1 MGIKGFPGG
10 TVIKNLLTNAEDT
23 RDAGSILGWGRFPG
37 VENGNPLHYSCLENS
52 MDRGAPRA
60 TVHGV
65 TKIQTQLSTHIL
77 TYIHGDKRDRR
88 GLQGAVDTKAGKGKE
103 KKRDIA
109 EGEISREQR

>member
-1 MGIKGFPGG
+1 MGFPGG
-10 TVIKNLLTNAEDT
+10 SAGKESACNVGDQ
-23 RDAGSILGWGRFPG
+23 GSIPGLGRSPG
-37 VENGNPLHYSCLENS
+37 EGNVYPLQYSGLENS

-65 TKIQTQLSTHIL
+65 TKIQTQLSTHLL

-109 EGEISREQR
+109 EGEISCEQR